1 MINWVMLTVPKY
13 RKEMKGIDWGKLY
26 DKYGTN
32 LYDTSELDKRI
43 ADLMM
48 DDDVTNK
55 KGICEFVLSGAE
67 CCLHISAFTES
78 QKRRIYEYQKGI
90 CNMCLKLFA
99 YEKMQ
104 GDHITPWSKGGKTVG
119 DNLQMLCE
127 ECNRKK
133 MNM

>member
-1 MINWVMLTVPKY
+1 MLTFPKY
-13 RKEMKGIDWGKLY
+13 RKEMKGNDWGRLY
-26 DKYGTN
+26 DTYGTN
-32 LYDTSELDKRI
+32 LYDTAELEKRI

-55 KGICEFVLSGAE
+55 KGIYEFVLSGVE
-67 CCLHISAFTES
+67 RCLHIRAFTES
-78 QKRRIYEYQKGI
+78 QKRRMYEYQKGV
-90 CNMCLKLFA
+90 CNMCHKHFA

-104 GDHITPWSKGGKTVG
+104 GDHITPWSKGGKTVD